1 MEQLTPIN
9 YRIELTPD
17 LQRFLFAGQVDI
29 LMASEAD
36 VDHII
41 LNASKLAVWRC
52 RMQANEEWV
61 ECPFLMDPKTETVCI
76 SLPERMQGRIQI
88 RVSYE
93 GKINDTLGGLYRS
106 GYTRDGQEKYMA
118 VTQFQESHARS
129 VFPCFDHPGKKATFD
144 VTLVV
149 DERLTVISNGDVAQ
163 TTRLPRGQVRVR
175 FGRTPKMSTYL
186 LFIGMGEF
194 DFLGHETDS
203 RVRAVT
209 TPGQIDKATFGL
221 EFGRKALGFCED
233 YFRIPY
239 PLTKMD
245 LIAVPDFAFGAMEN
259 WGAITF
265 RENLLLYD
273 PDTTSRAGV
282 TRICEVIA
290 HEIVHQW
297 FGNLV
302 SPSDWKY
309 LWLNESFAT
318 YFAFS
323 VVDHYYPQ
331 WHTWEEFVY
340 SQTATAMDRDALWE
354 TLPIELPGGEHVII
368 NTATAPIIYNKGGS
382 VLRQVKGYLG
392 EENYRQGLFGYLD
405 GHAYDGATSRD
416 LWEAFESAS
425 QKPVTA
431 LMKSWIEQ
439 PGFPLIEVRR
449 SGRELILSQTRFTYL
464 PGEGPSR
471 AAGEPGNAPA
481 WLVPVSVQVFD
492 EAGASRQVDTL
503 MDTAETHID
512 IGSDAAAF
520 KVNVG
525 QSGFY
530 RVRYTDADALTRLGG
545 HVQCQSLDIFDRWGL
560 QDDLFALVRR
570 GNVCMAD
577 YLDFLSNY
585 QNEDAFLPIMSI
597 ADHLYFSS
605 RVLPEAARGEVAAF
619 ARPFLENILA
629 RIGYE
634 PSVDESHTTG
644 ILRDNLLYKAVFFGA
659 DTVRSFALEKFAVL
673 SGGGTIHP
681 DIMKSVC
688 QVAAMVDAAPAFDW
702 LTRQLALTDSEHV
715 RMNLLAAIG
724 CLGSESVIYQG
735 LEYALDTVPSRNK
748 HIPIVSFAQNPA
760 AAGLMWPWYVAHLDA
775 LEAFHPIIYERVL
788 SVIVSNCGIGGD
800 ADVAAFF
807 RTHTDRSVAS
817 ADVIKMS
824 LEKRAVNARMR
835 AAYE

>member
-17 LQRFLFAGQVDI
+17 LPNFLFAGQVEI
-29 LMASEAD
+29 LMKSD
-36 VDHII
+36 VHVDHVI
-41 LNASKLAVWRC
+41 LNASELAIWRC
-52 RMQANEEWV
+52 RVLAGEDRI
-61 ECPFLMDPKTETVCI
+61 ECPFLVDPENETVLI
-76 SLPERMQGRIQI
+76 SLPGKMQGRIQI
-88 RVSYE
+88 QISYE

-106 GYTRDGQEKYMA
+106 GYTRDGRKKNMA

-144 VTLVV
+144 VSLAV
-149 DERLTVISNGDVAQ
+149 DERLTAISNGDVAQ
-163 TTRLPRGQVRVR
+163 ITRLPQGRVRVR
-175 FGRTPKMSTYL
+175 FQQTPKMSTYL

-194 DFLGHETDS
+194 DFLAHETDT

-209 TPGQIDKATFGL
+209 TPGQTGQATFGL
-221 EFGRKALGFCED
+221 AFGRKALRFCED

-318 YFAFS
+318 YFAFN
-323 VVDHYYPQ
+323 VVDHYYPE
-331 WHTWEEFVY
+331 WRTWEEFVY
-340 SQTATAMDRDALWE
+340 SQTATAMDRDALHE

-382 VLRQVKGYLG
+382 ILRQVKGYLG
-392 EENYRQGLFGYLD
+392 DKNYRQGLFQYLD
-405 GHAYDGATSRD
+405 GHAYGGATSRD
-416 LWEAFESAS
+416 LWEAFESAA

-439 PGFPLIEVRR
+439 PGFPLIVVRQ
-449 SGRELILSQTRFTYL
+449 SGSELILRQSRFTYL
-464 PGEGPSR
+464 PEDGQSGV
-471 AAGEPGNAPA
+471 AGEPGEAPR
-481 WLVPVSVQVFD
+481 WLVPVSVRVFD
-492 EAGASRQVDTL
+492 DAGASRQVDTL
-503 MDTAETHID
+503 MDTAEMRMD
-512 IGSDAAAF
+512 IGSPAAVF
-520 KVNVG
+520 KVNAG
-525 QSGFY
+525 QTGFY
-530 RVRYTDADALTRLGG
+530 RVHYTDTDALTRLGG
-545 HVQCQSLDIFDRWGL
+545 HVRSQALDTFDRWGL

-570 GNVCMAD
+570 GSARLGD

-585 QNEDAFLPIMSI
+585 ENEDAFLPLMSI
-597 ADHLYFSS
+597 ADHLYFSAL
-605 RVLPEAARGEVAAF
+605 VLPEAVCADIKTF
-619 ARPFLENILA
+619 ACRFLENLLS

-634 PSVDESHTTG
+634 PSTEESHTTG
-644 ILRDNLLYKAVFFGA
+644 ILRDNILYKAAHFGA
-659 DTVRSFALEKFAVL
+659 DSARSFALEKFAVL

-688 QVAAMVDAAPAFDW
+688 QVAAMVDARSALDW
-702 LTRQLALTDSEHV
+702 LTRHMAITDSEHT

-724 CLGSESVIYQG
+724 CLGNEPEIYQG
-735 LEYALDTVPSRNK
+735 LQYVLDTVPSRNK

-760 AAGLMWPWYVAHLDA
+760 AAGLMWPWYVDNIDA
-775 LEAFHPIIYERVL
+775 LETFHPIIYERVL
-788 SVIVSNCGIGGD
+788 SVIVSICGIGGN

-807 RTHTDRSVAS
+807 QTHAEQSVAS

-824 LEKRAVNARMR
+824 LEKRAVNVRMR
-835 AAYE
+835 AAHE